1 MQRTHLIRY
10 RPFSGEVNVGMLERG
25 ISLVAG
31 GLVMALGARQDARSA
46 IPLEALGGY
55 LAYRGATGHCPL
67 YAALQFDTAET
78 PIPSAEVVVQRSIT
92 IGVSPQQVYDFWRDV
107 ENLPRFMKHLESVA
121 LLDERRSR
129 WVAHGPFGTVN
140 VWEAEVVDDLP
151 GKMLSWKTTED
162 SPLHHRG
169 SIWFNEA
176 PGGRGTE
183 VRAVLSYRA
192 PGGKLGAGLAL
203 FSGEEP
209 GQQLRTDLFRLKQ
222 ILETGEVS
230 TSERKPAGAGR
241 ATVMSGREGER

>member
-10 RPFSGEVNVGMLERG
+10 RPFSGEVNVGTMERAV
-25 ISLVAG
+25 SLVAG
-31 GLVMALGARQDARSA
+31 GLMMALGARRHATSA

-55 LAYRGATGHCPL
+55 LAWRGATGHCPL
-67 YAALQFDTAET
+67 YAAVQLDSAET

-92 IGVSPQQVYDFWRDV
+92 IAASPRQVYDFWRDV
-107 ENLPRFMKHLESVA
+107 ENLPRFMKHLESVS
-121 LLDERRSR
+121 LVDGRRSR
-129 WVAHGPFGTVN
+129 WVAHGPFGRTYE
-140 VWEAEVVDDLP
+140 WEAEVVEDIP
-151 GKMLSWKTTED
+151 GEMISWKTTET

-169 SIWFNEA
+169 SIWFKEA

-192 PGGKLGAGLAL
+192 PGGKLGAGVAL
-203 FSGEEP
+203 FTGEEP

-230 TSERKPAGAGR
+230 TSEIKTAGHGR
-241 ATVMSGREGER
+241 ATVGAGRESER